1 MAATRS
7 IRDRTNANDASGA
20 NLATG
25 KGDQSRRAVL
35 DAAIGSF
42 AEFGWNGT
50 NMSTVARRSAMTRG
64 KIQYYFPTLEAL
76 QHAAVIHL
84 HDVWQ
89 ERFFGM
95 VASIGSGPGKF
106 DAGIDA
112 LCAMLDD
119 PLHLAKLELEA
130 CARTNAD
137 LMAMLEEAA
146 RLHEAHSL
154 PEMRVTFPELA
165 GAIEADVRQARHFA
179 MVFLDG
185 LSTYRFG
192 GDGPGWRN
200 VMIAML
206 RQSLVAFWQSRG
218 IDGLGNGPDRI
229 PQTSAA
235 ELAALDDRRTRALA
249 LIEQAAVVL
258 AG

>member
-1 MAATRS
+1 MGSRRGTGGAG
-7 IRDRTNANDASGA
+7 ASAGA
-20 NLATG
+20 EFAIG
-25 KGDQSRRAVL
+25 KGDQSRRTVL

-50 NMSTVARRSAMTRG
+50 NMSTVARRSGMTRG
-64 KIQYYFPTLEAL
+64 KIQYYFPTLDAL
-76 QHAAVIHL
+76 RHAAVIHL

-89 ERFFGM
+89 ERFFAM
-95 VASIGSGPGKF
+95 VSSLGSGPGRF

-130 CARTNAD
+130 CARTNGD

-146 RLHEAHSL
+146 RLHEEHAL
-154 PEMRVTFPELA
+154 PEMRVTFHELA
-165 GAIEADVRQARHFA
+165 GASEADVRLARHFA
-179 MVFLDG
+179 MAFLGG

-192 GDGPGWRN
+192 GDALAWRN
-200 VMIAML
+200 RMIAML
-206 RQSLVAFWQSRG
+206 RQSLVAFWQARG
-218 IDGLGNGPDRI
+218 IDGLGSAPD
-229 PQTSAA
+229 PAAPASVSEMA
-235 ELAALDDRRTRALA
+235 ELDARRTRALA
-249 LIEQAAVVL
+249 LIEEAAALL